1 MDADLRNSARTTR
14 ARENIKLEGIDI
26 DIDIGDEFYKNL
38 FLPFRR
44 IHLEFFSKNTFII
57 LILIAFRMIVECRIG

>member
-14 ARENIKLEGIDI
+14 ARENIELERIDI

-38 FLPFRR
+38 FLPFQK
-44 IHLEFFSKNTFII
+44 IHLERVFLKKYVYNLNIN
-57 LILIAFRMIVECRIG
+57 RV